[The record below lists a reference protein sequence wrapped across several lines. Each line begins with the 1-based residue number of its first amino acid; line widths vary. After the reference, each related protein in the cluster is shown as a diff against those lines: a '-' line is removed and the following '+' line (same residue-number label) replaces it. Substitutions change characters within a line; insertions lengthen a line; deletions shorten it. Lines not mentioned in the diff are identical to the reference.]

1 MAWHLQ
7 GPQEAAVSSGQTP
20 GGRDAAQWKVTGPRR
35 LHCVCLSQT
44 DYLILLGP
52 TLPEHRALFTASVL
66 DQSLIHMV
74 EDYGCSF
81 ATSSPTCRGASLG
94 RHPHSCVKAI
104 QLLLHGNSW
113 GGWKPHRPPCMSW
126 KQTPTRAH
134 LPGAAAHRG
143 HSSLAPPRLPDEAH
157 HHTWRVTSHLSLV
170 GQMGMAASSQ
180 QGVLALPGR

>member
-1 MAWHLQ
+1 MLH
-7 GPQEAAVSSGQTP
+7 SGRLR
-20 GGRDAAQWKVTGPRR
+20 GARG

-94 RHPHSCVKAI
+94 RHPHSCAKAI

-113 GGWKPHRPPCMSW
+113 GGWKPHRPLCMSW

-157 HHTWRVTSHLSLV
+157 HHAWRVASHLSLV
-170 GQMGMAASSQ
+170 GQMGMGASSQ
-180 QGVLALPGR
+180 QGALALPGR